1 MNPLERQT
9 ILITGASR
17 GIGAEVAVR
26 LADRDRHI
34 VVNYREKDR
43 RANDVANAIR
53 AAGGQASTA
62 RADLCDDLAVEAM
75 LGDISGQ
82 HGHLDVLV
90 LNASGGLE
98 RHADPGYAMRLNR
111 DAQVELTRRALALMR
126 PGGRVVFIT
135 SHPAHFYGRKEVPVE
150 YLPVAVSK
158 RAGEDALREMQD
170 TFHAKDVGFVVVS
183 GDLVDGTFVM
193 RLLERANPDAVAM
206 RRAAGALP
214 TVSGFAAAIVDV
226 IESQGQD
233 GQTIYV
239 GGPDYLS

>member
-1 MNPLERQT
+1 MNPPERQT

-34 VVNYREKDR
+34 VVNFREKDR
-43 RANDVANAIR
+43 RANDVADAIR
-53 AAGGQASTA
+53 TAGGQASTV
-62 RADLCDDLAVEAM
+62 RADLCDGLAVEAM
-75 LGDISGQ
+75 LGDISQ
-82 HGHLDVLV
+82 RHGHLDVLV

-111 DAQVELTRRALALMR
+111 DAQVELTRRALASMR
-126 PGGRVVFIT
+126 PGGLIVFIT

-158 RAGEDALREMQD
+158 RAGEDALRGMQD
-170 TFHAKDVGFVVVS
+170 TLRAKGVRFVVVS

-193 RLLERANPDAVAM
+193 RLLERSNPDAVAM
-206 RRAAGALP
+206 RRAAGPLP
-214 TVSGFAAAIVDV
+214 TVAGFAAASVDAPA
-226 IESQGQD
+226 SPGQD
-233 GQTIYV
+233 GQTTAV
-239 GGPDYLS
+239 GGPAHLS